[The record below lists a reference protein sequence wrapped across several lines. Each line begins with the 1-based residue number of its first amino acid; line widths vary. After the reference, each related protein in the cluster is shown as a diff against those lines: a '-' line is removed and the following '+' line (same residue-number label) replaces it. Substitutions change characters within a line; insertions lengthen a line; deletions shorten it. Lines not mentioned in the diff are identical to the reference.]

1 MGVHLLRAILNT
13 NQLHLIPATNMKNA
27 ATLMLTIPPIPVLS
41 CPILIKMTLRSI
53 NPARRRPPAI
63 KNSSTVQ
70 KWCVPLGSTLS
81 GSLARNTIG
90 ITTVTNRLRVNR
102 TKALDRRP
110 RIALSPAYELVLSRE
125 MTVLN
130 VRLPANVA
138 TMASEFA
145 RPMYAA
151 GLV

>member
-1 MGVHLLRAILNT
+1 
-13 NQLHLIPATNMKNA
+13 
-27 ATLMLTIPPIPVLS
+27 
-41 CPILIKMTLRSI
+41 
-53 NPARRRPPAI
+53 
-63 KNSSTVQ
+63 
-70 KWCVPLGSTLS
+70 
-81 GSLARNTIG
+81 
-90 ITTVTNRLRVNR
+90 VTNRLRVNR